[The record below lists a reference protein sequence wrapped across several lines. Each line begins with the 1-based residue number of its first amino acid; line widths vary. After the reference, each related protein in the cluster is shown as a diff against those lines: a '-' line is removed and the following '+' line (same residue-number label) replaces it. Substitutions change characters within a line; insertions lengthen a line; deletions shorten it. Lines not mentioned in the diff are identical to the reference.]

1 MARGMSIRRKRTG
14 KRLEAGQF
22 LRNHL
27 RNSHANVVIPHGAAL
42 GVGSTSFG
50 SGDLD
55 VMS

>member
-42 GVGSTSFG
+42 GVGLTRISAREIW
-50 SGDLD
+50 
-55 VMS
+55 M